1 MTECNKCGDC
11 CETIYFPSMDRVA
24 EIVKWVSHPEAKG
37 WTEEY
42 DNNVVDALFTTENWK
57 LNDDEQTYHC
67 LKFDK
72 ENRICSVHEDRPYVC
87 RGFPW
92 YGKKPWKEAIAKYPS
107 CSFWEDLGGRE
118 QAVSITT
125 NRL

>member
-11 CETIYFPSMDRVA
+11 CETIHFPSMERVA
-24 EIVKWVSHPEAKG
+24 EIAEFAKHEG
-37 WTEEY
+37 PKNWEETL
-42 DNNVVDALFTTENWK
+42 DNNVIDALFILENWK
-57 LNDDEQTYHC
+57 LNDDGITYHC
-67 LKFDK
+67 LAFDE
-72 ENRICSVHEDRPYVC
+72 ENRLCSAHNDRPPVC

-92 YGKKPWKEAIAKYPS
+92 YGKEPWIEAIKGYTN